1 MPDVVFVHRSFLSGP
16 ELVKLNPGYVP
27 GIRSKILFN
36 LIVIDYFVNIAYANL
51 STELI
56 SRGRVYRS
64 HQTGVVEKRQRS
76 LCGVDSRSQIH
87 IFDGVLRRA
96 VNYGVRLVRPVVP
109 ELGHLDCAIDKNRVG
124 KMHSYDNIF
133 FIFKLDERNLI

>member
-1 MPDVVFVHRSFLSGP
+1 MPDVVFVHRSFLSSP

-56 SRGRVYRS
+56 SRGRVNRS

-76 LCGVDSRSQIH
+76 LFKKIVVIGV
-87 IFDGVLRRA
+87 
-96 VNYGVRLVRPVVP
+96 
-109 ELGHLDCAIDKNRVG
+109 
-124 KMHSYDNIF
+124 
-133 FIFKLDERNLI
+133 

>member
-1 MPDVVFVHRSFLSGP
+1 MPDVIFVHRSFLSGP

-27 GIRSKILFN
+27 RIRSKILFN
-36 LIVIDYFVNIAYANL
+36 LIVIHYFVNIAYANL

-56 SRGRVYRS
+56 SRSSVNRS
-64 HQTGVVEKRQRS
+64 HQTGVVEQRQSS
-76 LCGVDSRSQIH
+76 LCGVNSRSEVH
-87 IFDGVLRRA
+87 IFHSVLRRA
-96 VNYGVRLVRPVVP
+96 VNNGVRLVRPVVP

-133 FIFKLDERNLI
+133 FILKLNESNLI